1 MKTNRDSKKITVRDL
16 ITIGMMGAI
25 SLLIFFTTGGIAAFT
40 LIGTIANIPIVCFF
54 TSIAYMLLVSKVHKP
69 GTFFIMGLINV
80 LPGLMAANFTG
91 LILSA
96 IGWGIADLFASLK
109 NYRGKKI
116 LISAYVLG
124 CTLQSALFTLPMYL
138 SGGQYLIERKELL
151 RLSDTALQKYLS
163 FFVWPVFGINII
175 LTILTSLL
183 GAVIAFRIL
192 EKHIKK
198 AGLI

>member
-1 MKTNRDSKKITVRDL
+1 
-16 ITIGMMGAI
+16 MMGAI

-54 TSIAYMLLVSKVHKP
+54 TSIACMLLVSKVHKP
-69 GTFFIMGLINV
+69 GTFFIMGFINV
-80 LPGLMAANFTG
+80 LPGIMAANFTG
-91 LILSA
+91 VLLSA

-151 RLSDTALQKYLS
+151 RLSDTVLQKYLS
-163 FFVWPVFGINII
+163 YFIWPVFGINII

-192 EKHIKK
+192 EKHI
-198 AGLI
+198 GLI

>member
-1 MKTNRDSKKITVRDL
+1 
-16 ITIGMMGAI
+16 MMGAI

-54 TSIAYMLLVSKVHKP
+54 TSIACMLLVSKVHKP
-69 GTFFIMGLINV
+69 GTFFIMGFINV
-80 LPGLMAANFTG
+80 LPGIMAANFTG
-91 LILSA
+91 VLLSA

-138 SGGQYLIERKELL
+138 YPAGSTSSKEKNCCDYRTRCCKNIYPILSGRYSE
-151 RLSDTALQKYLS
+151 S
-163 FFVWPVFGINII
+163 I
-175 LTILTSLL
+175 L
-183 GAVIAFRIL
+183 F
-192 EKHIKK
+192 
-198 AGLI
+198 